1 MRNVTKVFL
10 GFSLFFLCSLV
21 TMAHAEPIKTVNIAT
36 LESMLEKHQG
46 KVVVVNFFATW
57 CPPCR
62 EEIPGLVELTKERG
76 KDIVV
81 IGLSVDETAG
91 PLPSFIKKF
100 DMNYEV
106 VRASADVQRLFEVRS
121 IPHNVVFNKK
131 GDIVANESGF
141 VTKEQL
147 SAFIDKL

>member
-1 MRNVTKVFL
+1 MRNVSKVFL
-10 GFSLFFLCSLV
+10 GFSLFFLFSLV
-21 TMAHAEPIKTVNIAT
+21 TMAHAEPVKTINMAS
-36 LESMLEKHQG
+36 LESMLEKHSG

-62 EEIPGLVELTKERG
+62 EEIPGLVELVKERSE
-76 KDIVV
+76 DVVV
-81 IGLSVDETAG
+81 IGLSVDETVA
-91 PLPSFIKKF
+91 PLPSFMKKF
-100 DMNYEV
+100 NMNYEV
-106 VRASADVQRLFEVRS
+106 VRADAEIQQLFKVRS

-131 GDIVANESGF
+131 GDIVANESGY